1 MGYDTHSPITSS
13 QYAPHP
19 FQEQN
24 KGLLLRTHLGEV
36 TIMEKKEGL
45 LFNEITLIWKIYR
58 IQERKIIGNNNN
70 THICLIL
77 GKEKTNQFANEVKI
91 NKEVKQ

>member
-1 MGYDTHSPITSS
+1 MIDCQSACPLRYRIQLNRLFHNFHRLWEGFRIFQVGYDTHSPITSS

-36 TIMEKKEGL
+36 TIMKKKEGL
-45 LFNEITLIWKIYR
+45 LFNEITLI
-58 IQERKIIGNNNN
+58 
-70 THICLIL
+70 
-77 GKEKTNQFANEVKI
+77 
-91 NKEVKQ
+91 